1 MANTY
6 DKLGTYT
13 CGATDASII
22 FTGIPATY
30 TDLVIRFSGQ
40 EPGTSGNYALG
51 WIGFNGDTSGTN
63 YARMWNYGIG
73 ATPQDAFAATGNSVG
88 YGLFVP
94 TRENTYG
101 TTPYRTSN
109 QHIYISNYAS
119 SFNPK
124 SANIVGGSIDAWTT
138 IWQQTYIAGISWSS
152 ASAITSIALYA
163 PGTYWGIYTTADL
176 YGIKNT

>member
-1 MANTY
+1 MAATY
-6 DKLGTYT
+6 EKLSTFT

-22 FTGIPATY
+22 FTAIPQTY
-30 TDLVIRFSGQ
+30 TDLVVKFSGQ
-40 EPGTSGNYALG
+40 DPGNSGNYGLG
-51 WIGFNGDTSGTN
+51 WIGFNGDISGTS

-73 ATPQDAFAATGNSVG
+73 ASPHQAFAATGNSVG

-109 QHIYISNYAS
+109 QDIYISNYTS

-124 SANIVGGSIDAWTT
+124 SANIVGGAIDAWTT
-138 IWQQTYIAGISWSS
+138 IWQHTYIAGISWSS
-152 ASAITSIALYA
+152 ASAITSIGLYA